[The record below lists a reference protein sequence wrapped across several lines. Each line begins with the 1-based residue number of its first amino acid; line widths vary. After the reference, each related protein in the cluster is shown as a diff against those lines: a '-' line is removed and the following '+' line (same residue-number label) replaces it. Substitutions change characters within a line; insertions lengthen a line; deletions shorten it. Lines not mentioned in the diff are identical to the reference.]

1 MNLALTLLAAADRRP
16 EAEALVDGDTRLT
29 YRELLDRAAR
39 LAGGLAQ
46 LGLRPGEPLCALLSN
61 RHETVEL
68 YWATQWLGAVFT
80 PLNFRLS
87 GREVGYCVRDCGA
100 RLVVCEP
107 SCADAAR
114 AATDDEDQITLIVVD
129 PDDPA
134 TAGEIPLPRL
144 RDAEPHPGALDRVDH
159 EISLMLYTSGTT
171 GKPKGVPRS
180 HRADRASGL
189 SQVVHHGLD
198 YGERTLGVMPLYH
211 TMGIHSMIAMALIDG
226 CFVAMP
232 TWDADGVGALIER
245 ERLTSLYLAPTLY
258 HDLLA
263 RLPDDADTGTVRS
276 IGYAGSPMSPELA
289 TRCLQAFA
297 NAETFFNHYG
307 STEYYTWAIG
317 RNQADKPGCAGR
329 PAVNARLRLIVTEP
343 DAAVDDVVDRGDD
356 GQVIADLRSDE
367 AFSGY
372 HHRPDADE
380 RAIRDGWYFTGDI
393 GHLDSDGDLWI
404 VGRVD
409 DMIIT
414 GGENVHPVEVEDVL
428 AEHPAV
434 AEAAVIGAPDER
446 WGQRVVAFVVPTA
459 DAAATPDADALDRHF
474 RETADIAGFKRPR
487 EYRFVDQLPKS
498 SSGKLLRRELRK
510 ELDR

>member
-1 MNLALTLLAAADRRP
+1 VNLALTLLAAADRRP

-46 LGLRPGEPLCALLSN
+46 LGLRPGEPLCALLTN

-107 SCADAAR
+107 ASADAAR
-114 AATDDEDQITLIVVD
+114 AATDDGDSITLIAID
-129 PDDPA
+129 ADDPA
-134 TAGEIPLPRL
+134 TTGETSLHRL
-144 RDAEPHPGALDRVDH
+144 RDSDSHPGTLDRGDDQ
-159 EISLMLYTSGTT
+159 ISLMLYTSGTT

-189 SQVVHHGLD
+189 SQVIHHGLD

-289 TRCLQAFA
+289 TRCLKAFA

-329 PAVNARLRLIVTEP
+329 PAVNSRLRLIVTDP
-343 DAAVDDVVDRGDD
+343 DAGVDDVVDRGDD

-393 GHLDSDGDLWI
+393 GHIDSDGDLWI

-434 AEAAVIGAPDER
+434 VEAAVIGAPDER
-446 WGQRVVAFVVPTA
+446 WGQRVVAFVVPTE
-459 DAAATPDADALDRHF
+459 DPAATPDADALDRHF
-474 RETADIAGFKRPR
+474 RETEGIAGFKRPR

-510 ELDR
+510 ELDE

>member
-1 MNLALTLLAAADRRP
+1 VNLALTLLAAADRRP

-29 YRELLDRAAR
+29 YRELLHRAAR

-87 GREVGYCVRDCGA
+87 RREVGYCVRDCGA
-100 RLVVCEP
+100 HVVASEP
-107 SCADAAR
+107 ASADVAR
-114 AATDDEDQITLIVVD
+114 AATADGDPITLIAID
-129 PDDPA
+129 ADDPA
-134 TAGEIPLPRL
+134 STGETPLHRL
-144 RDAEPHPGALDRVDH
+144 RDADPHPGALDRGDD

-232 TWDADGVGALIER
+232 TWDADGVGALIKR
-245 ERLTSLYLAPTLY
+245 ERLTSLYLAPTLFY
-258 HDLLA
+258 DLLA

-289 TRCLQAFA
+289 TRCMKAFA

-307 STEYYTWAIG
+307 STECYTWAIG

-329 PAVNARLRLIVTEP
+329 PAVNARLRLIVTDP

-372 HHRPDADE
+372 HNRPDADE

-393 GHLDSDGDLWI
+393 GRIDSDGDLWI

-428 AEHPAV
+428 VEHPGV

-459 DAAATPDADALDRHF
+459 DPAATPDADALDRHF
-474 RETADIAGFKRPR
+474 RETEGIADFKRPR

-510 ELDR
+510 ELDQ